1 MLVGGAMALP
11 MTLVA
16 GVLMFSGVQ
25 ASDIADGSKSH
36 GFLSKYMPSRSQSS
50 QSFIGDSGKFMAHYL
65 NHMQHGGRPEAV
77 GASRTSTDLEPQM
90 IADKDEDKDVQKL
103 FANESKMPVG
113 LCAMAVAFLSLAAM
127 VGVRMRRGMQPPI
140 ALASSGGPG
149 IDMSV
154 FGEVSTEAHGENC
167 RESAVQHGR
176 AALTAVF
183 FASPHQPKLAA
194 PTRLF
199 SAVERGTSVLED
211 TEGLGAEFEG
221 ELIDDAAWDTEESGD
236 EDLLAGFDLEN
247 ADVGEIKE
255 WSITP
260 REVCVQE
267 RAEAK
272 AEFRRHDKDCGSSEV
287 QIALFTARIKHI
299 TDHVISNPKDHASRR
314 GLLALVSKRRRLI
327 NYLYSRDAAKAKK
340 LTDDLGIRFRFKSA
354 MPDRTEKYRQY
365 TIAANKKMKR

>member
-1 MLVGGAMALP
+1 MALP
-11 MTLVA
+11 VTLMA

-36 GFLSKYMPSRSQSS
+36 AFLSKYISPVMTYSDMPVHPAGPTHDTMDFTSAQ
-50 QSFIGDSGKFMAHYL
+50 A
-65 NHMQHGGRPEAV
+65 
-77 GASRTSTDLEPQM
+77 GAFRTSKDLEPQKM
-90 IADKDEDKDVQKL
+90 ADKVDI
-103 FANESKMPVG
+103 G
-113 LCAMAVAFLSLAAM
+113 LCLIGVALLSFAAM
-127 VGVRMRRGMQPPI
+127 LGVRMRRGMQPLV
-140 ALASSGGPG
+140 ALASSGGNG

-154 FGEVSTEAHGENC
+154 APVEGLE
-167 RESAVQHGR
+167 RDR
-176 AALTAVF
+176 IAAF
-183 FASPHQPKLAA
+183 FVSPHQPRTMQTLKPASEVTVAQPLAA

-199 SAVERGTSVLED
+199 SVVERGTSALED
-211 TEGLGAEFEG
+211 TEGLGAEFEDA
-221 ELIDDAAWDTEESGD
+221 LVIDDDAWDSEEAGD

-255 WSITP
+255 WGITP
-260 REVCVQE
+260 REVCAQE

-272 AEFRRHDKDCGSSEV
+272 TTHRRHDTDCGSSEV

-327 NYLYSRDAAKAKK
+327 NYLYSRDADKATK
-340 LTDDLGIRFRFKSA
+340 LCNDLGIRFRFKSA